1 MAAAAEE
8 VVPKK
13 AEAEEAPPAVAV
25 TEKSNEQHDPAVPP
39 PLDDSKAL
47 ASKSFLQ
54 FALSLKL
61 QLFYSRRCCGQVII
75 PAFVSI
81 FLLKK
86 MLKIEFWL
94 LGIHH
99 FLL

>member
-25 TEKSNEQHDPAVPP
+25 TEKSNEPAVPP

-54 FALSLKL
+54 FSHSHLS
-61 QLFYSRRCCGQVII
+61 YSSSIQDSVVNKVII

-99 FLL
+99 LLL